1 MKHTKFFIIPIS
13 VLMLLGCSSEVIIPS
28 DIKFTPCS
36 FSTDIELHSET
47 QLNAFINNFD
57 VVYDDVSYDYLKPYD
72 NILLKEDLTK
82 PNKVHL
88 SWEVEV
94 DKGSVSEYK
103 VYLSEYED
111 MSNKLS
117 YTTNSTSLDI
127 SNLKVDTDY
136 YWQIEAYG
144 FKSNVASF
152 STNKTKIRGIDIDG
166 VNNVRDIGGYG
177 QIKQGMIYRGGAF
190 EKYNKTKKVVEIKIT
205 DKGINTVKNELGI
218 KTEVDLRRNDPS
230 EHENC
235 DLTKST
241 VDGLN
246 YVALPM
252 QYGGKNILTYDDDYH
267 NPQKIK
273 SFFTLLADETAYPI
287 YMHCSQGKD
296 RTGCLAYLVEAL
308 MGVESTSLY
317 MDYLYSSLSSYENR
331 VNRRG
336 IDDNYGDTLKKYK
349 TEELSLSEKVYS
361 YLNEVIGLSSETLD
375 SVIDILSVK

>member
-1 MKHTKFFIIPIS
+1 MKHKSLFVFPIS
-13 VLMLLGCSSEVIIPS
+13 VLMLLGCSSEAVKPS
-28 DIKFTPCS
+28 EVKFTPCS
-36 FSTDIELHSET
+36 FDQDIELHSET

-72 NILLKEDLTK
+72 SLLLKEDLTK

-88 SWEVEV
+88 SLEVEV
-94 DKGSVSEYK
+94 DKGSISEYK
-103 VYLSEYED
+103 VYLSENED
-111 MSNKLS
+111 MSNKIS
-117 YTTNSTSLDI
+117 FTTSTTSLDI
-127 SNLKVDTDY
+127 TNLKIDTNY
-136 YWQIEAYG
+136 YWQIEAYD
-144 FKSNVASF
+144 FKSEIATFTTSD
-152 STNKTKIRGIDIDG
+152 TMIRGIDIDG

-177 QIKQGMIYRGGAF
+177 LIKQGMIYRGGAF
-190 EKYNKTKKVVEIKIT
+190 EKYNKTKKAVEIKIT
-205 DKGINTVKNELGI
+205 DKGINTIKNELGI
-218 KTEVDLRRNDPS
+218 KTEIDLRRNDPS

-252 QYGGKNILTYDDDYH
+252 QYGGENILTWDDEYH

-273 SFFTLLADETAYPI
+273 SFFILLADKTAYPI

-336 IDDNYGDTLKKYK
+336 IDEKYGYTLKKYK
-349 TEELSLSEKVYS
+349 TDEMSLSEKVYS

-375 SVIDILSVK
+375 SVKDNLSI

>member
-1 MKHTKFFIIPIS
+1 MKHKSLFVFPIS
-13 VLMLLGCSSEVIIPS
+13 VLMLLGCSSEAVKPS
-28 DIKFTPCS
+28 EVKFTPCS
-36 FSTDIELHSET
+36 FDQDIELHSET

-72 NILLKEDLTK
+72 SLLLKEDLTK

-94 DKGSVSEYK
+94 DKGSIPEYK
-103 VYLSEYED
+103 VYLSENED
-111 MSNKLS
+111 MSNKIS
-117 YTTNSTSLDI
+117 FTTSTTSLDI
-127 SNLKVDTDY
+127 TNLKIGTDY
-136 YWQIEAYG
+136 YWQIEAYD
-144 FKSNVASF
+144 FKSEIATFTTSD
-152 STNKTKIRGIDIDG
+152 TMIRGIDIDG

-177 QIKQGMIYRGGAF
+177 LIKQGMIYRGGAF
-190 EKYNKTKKVVEIKIT
+190 EKYNKTKKAVEIKIT
-205 DKGINTVKNELGI
+205 DKGINTIKNELGI
-218 KTEVDLRRNDPS
+218 KTEIDLRRNDSS

-252 QYGGKNILTYDDDYH
+252 QYGGKKILTYDDDYH
-267 NPQKIK
+267 NPAKIK
-273 SFFTLLADETAYPI
+273 SFFTLLADKTAYPI

-349 TEELSLSEKVYS
+349 TDEMSLSEKVYS

-375 SVIDILSVK
+375 SVKDNLSI

>member
-177 QIKQGMIYRGGAF
+177 QIKQ
-190 EKYNKTKKVVEIKIT
+190 
-205 DKGINTVKNELGI
+205 I

-252 QYGGKNILTYDDDYH
+252 QFNNKNILTWDDDYH

-308 MGVESTSLY
+308 MGVDSTSLY
-317 MDYLYSSLSSYENR
+317 MDYLYSSLSSYDNR

-336 IDDNYGDTLKKYK
+336 IDDNYGNTLKKYK

-375 SVIDILSVK
+375 SVKENLSVK

>member
-1 MKHTKFFIIPIS
+1 MKHKSLFVFPIS
-13 VLMLLGCSSEVIIPS
+13 VLMLLGCSSEAVKPS
-28 DIKFTPCS
+28 EVKFTPCS
-36 FSTDIELHSET
+36 FDQDIELHSET
-47 QLNAFINNFD
+47 QLSAFINNFD

-72 NILLKEDLTK
+72 SLLLKEDLTK

-94 DKGSVSEYK
+94 DKGSISEYK
-103 VYLSEYED
+103 VYLSENED
-111 MSNKLS
+111 MSNKIS
-117 YTTNSTSLDI
+117 FTTSTTSLDI
-127 SNLKVDTDY
+127 TNLKIGTDY
-136 YWQIEAYG
+136 YWQIEAYD
-144 FKSNVASF
+144 FKSEIATF
-152 STNKTKIRGIDIDG
+152 STSDTMIRGIDIDG

-177 QIKQGMIYRGGAF
+177 LIKQGMIYRGGAF

-205 DKGINTVKNELGI
+205 DEGMKTVKNELGI
-218 KTEVDLRRNDPS
+218 KTEIDLRRNDPS

-252 QYGGKNILTYDDDYH
+252 QYNNKNILTWDDEYH

-273 SFFTLLADETAYPI
+273 SFFTLLADKTAYPI

-296 RTGCLAYLVEAL
+296 RTGCLAYLIEAL
-308 MGVESTSLY
+308 MGVDSTSIY
-317 MDYLYSSLSSYENR
+317 MDYLYSSLSSYDNR
-331 VNRRG
+331 VNKTG
-336 IDDNYGDTLKKYK
+336 IDDSYGFTLKKYGS
-349 TEELSLSEKVYS
+349 EDMSLSEKVYS

-375 SVIDILSVK
+375 SVKDNLSI

>member
-1 MKHTKFFIIPIS
+1 MKHKSLFVFPIS
-13 VLMLLGCSSEVIIPS
+13 VLMLLGCSSEAVKPS
-28 DIKFTPCS
+28 EVKFTPCS
-36 FSTDIELHSET
+36 FTEDIELHSET

-72 NILLKEDLTK
+72 SLLLKEDLTK

-94 DKGSVSEYK
+94 DKGSIPEYK
-103 VYLSEYED
+103 VYLSENED
-111 MSNKLS
+111 MSNKIS
-117 YTTNSTSLDI
+117 FTTSTTSLDI
-127 SNLKVDTDY
+127 TNLKIDTDY
-136 YWQIEAYG
+136 YWQIEAYD
-144 FKSNVASF
+144 FKSEIATF
-152 STNKTKIRGIDIDG
+152 STSDTMIRGIDIDG

-177 QIKQGMIYRGGAF
+177 LIKQGMIYRGGAF

-205 DKGINTVKNELGI
+205 DKGINTIRNELGI

-252 QYGGKNILTYDDDYH
+252 QYDGKNILIWDDEYH

-273 SFFTLLADETAYPI
+273 SFFTLLADKTAYPI

-296 RTGCLAYLVEAL
+296 RTGCLAYLIEAL
-308 MGVESTSLY
+308 MGVDSTSLY

-349 TEELSLSEKVYS
+349 TDEMSLSEKVYS

-375 SVIDILSVK
+375 SVKDNLSI

>member
-1 MKHTKFFIIPIS
+1 MKHKSLFVFPIS
-13 VLMLLGCSSEVIIPS
+13 VLMLLGCSSEAVKPS
-28 DIKFTPCS
+28 EVKFTPCS
-36 FSTDIELHSET
+36 FDQDIELHSET

-72 NILLKEDLTK
+72 SLLLKEDLTK

-94 DKGSVSEYK
+94 DKGSISEYK
-103 VYLSEYED
+103 VYLSENED

-136 YWQIEAYG
+136 YWQIEAYD
-144 FKSNVASF
+144 FKSEIATF
-152 STNKTKIRGIDIDG
+152 STNETKIRAIDIDG

-177 QIKQGMIYRGGAF
+177 LIKQGMIYRGGAF

-205 DKGINTVKNELGI
+205 DKGINTIKNELGI
-218 KTEVDLRRNDPS
+218 KTEVDLRRNNPS

-235 DLTKST
+235 DLAKST

-252 QYGGKNILTYDDDYH
+252 QYDNKNILIWDDEYH

-273 SFFTLLADETAYPI
+273 SFFTLLADKTAYPI

-308 MGVESTSLY
+308 LGVDSTSLY
-317 MDYLYSSLSSYENR
+317 MDYLYSSLSSYDNR

-336 IDDNYGDTLKKYK
+336 IDDNYGYTLKKYK
-349 TEELSLSEKVYS
+349 TDEMSLSEKVYS
-361 YLNEVIGLSSETLD
+361 YLNEVIGLSGETLD
-375 SVIDILSVK
+375 SVIDNLSVK